1 MVFRHSSDGLHFVTT
16 IAAIEGPDWVVLGA
30 DTMSS
35 SEDGFSI
42 TIPNGKI
49 FRNNNIV
56 FAGAGAVRGIN
67 ILEHDFTPPQIT
79 VKDMDK
85 YVTRQLVPAMR
96 RTFIEA
102 GYEVLK
108 PEASVENDNI
118 WIVVVRG
125 KVYRIDSDYS
135 WERTTDNLYVAGSG
149 ERFALGAMSA
159 LTNGALIDDHAK
171 ARKIITKALQIAT
184 KYYSATGGKLNVNL
198 IQESK

>member
-1 MVFRHSSDGLHFVTT
+1 VTT

-67 ILEHDFTPPQIT
+67 ILEHDFIPPQIT

-118 WIVVVRG
+118 WIVVIRG

-171 ARKIITKALQIAT
+171 ARKIVTKALQIAT
-184 KYYSATGGKLNVNL
+184 KYDSATGGKLNVNL